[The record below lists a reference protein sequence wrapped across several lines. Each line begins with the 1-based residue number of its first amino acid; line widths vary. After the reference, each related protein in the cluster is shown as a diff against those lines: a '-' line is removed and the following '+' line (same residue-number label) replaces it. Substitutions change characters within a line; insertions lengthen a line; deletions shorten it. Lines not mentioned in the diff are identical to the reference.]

1 MTIRSLTPLAYPA
14 LGAIISRVQ
23 SRFIRAAPTA
33 EVFDPLLTDLLEFTL
48 CEYGFIAEVLHD
60 PGDGHPF
67 VRMTVL
73 TDISWNTA
81 TQQMYERH
89 RSGEQRM
96 EFHNLNT
103 LFGAAVLSRE
113 PVIANDP
120 PSDPRSGGLPRSH
133 PNLESFL
140 AVPLFHGGDM
150 VGLVGLANRPGGFD
164 ETLVEFLR
172 PLFASIAAI
181 IGAVRMDQ
189 ARRSAEQALR
199 ESEERLRNTFEMAA
213 VGIAHVAP
221 EGRILRVNKRLCDTL
236 GYSRDEMLA
245 MRFHDITW
253 PEDLPDTV
261 RQAQRLLDGEI
272 ENYTIEKRYRHKSG
286 SVVWASLTVALVREP
301 DGRPAYFVSVLED
314 VTGRKQAEAA
324 LLAARAA
331 ERANAA
337 KTEFLSRMSH
347 ELRTPLNAVLGFA
360 QLLQMDAT
368 HPLAPEQQARV
379 HHIENAGAHL
389 LAMINDVLDLSRIE
403 SGGMTLAPET
413 VALRPLV
420 QESLA
425 LVDSLAQASEV
436 LLRVEPPPDSAAET
450 LHADHLRLRQVLVNL
465 LSNAIKYNRR
475 GGSVTVRWTAPAEDG
490 RIAIRVS
497 DTGQGLSAEQR
508 EHLFEPFNRL
518 GAERTGIEGTGIG
531 LVVTHRLV
539 LLMGGTLEV
548 ESRPGVGSCFAV
560 HLPAAPSNGKPAA
573 ASTAGQGSAP
583 AQPGASRTVLYAEDN
598 PMNVELVR
606 EVLSLLA
613 DVRLVIARNGR
624 EALSL
629 AHSERPEL
637 LLLDMH
643 LGDMSG
649 LDVKAQLDLDPA
661 LAKVPCIALSADAM
675 PEPIEAAKRAGFCA
689 YLTKP
694 LEVGAFLRTVD
705 EVLRGRAQGIA
716 PSPPG
721 RGRG

>member
-1 MTIRSLTPLAYPA
+1 LTIRSLTPLAYPA

-23 SRFIRAAPTA
+23 SRFIRAASSA

-48 CEYGFIAEVLHD
+48 CEYGFIGEVLHD
-60 PGDGHPF
+60 PADGHPF

-73 TDISWNTA
+73 TDISWNLA
-81 TQQMYERH
+81 TQAMYERH
-89 RSGEQRM
+89 RSGEQRI

-103 LFGAAVLSRE
+103 LFGAAVLDRE

-120 PSDPRSGGLPRSH
+120 PNDPRSGGLPRSH
-133 PNLESFL
+133 PSMESFL
-140 AVPLFHGGDM
+140 GVPLFHGGDM

-164 ETLVEFLR
+164 ETLVEFMR

-181 IGAVRMDQ
+181 IGAVRMDE

-199 ESEERLRNTFEMAA
+199 DSEERLRNTFEMAA

-221 EGRILRVNKRLCDTL
+221 DGRILRVNKRLCETL
-236 GYSRDEMLA
+236 GYSRDELLA
-245 MRFHDITW
+245 MRVHDITW
-253 PEDLPDTV
+253 PEDLADNLT
-261 RQAQRLLDGEI
+261 QSQRVLDGEI
-272 ENYTIEKRYRHKSG
+272 ESYTLEKRYRRKDG
-286 SVVWASLTVALVREP
+286 AVVWASLTVALVREA
-301 DGRPAYFVSVLED
+301 DGRPAYFVSVMED

-368 HPLAPEQQARV
+368 HRLAPEQQARV

-403 SGGMTLAPET
+403 SGGMMLAPET

-425 LVDSLAQASEV
+425 LVDALAQTSEV
-436 LLRVEPPPDSAAET
+436 LLRVEPPDGAAEA
-450 LHADHLRLRQVLVNL
+450 LHADHLRVRQVLVNL

-475 GGSVTVRWTAPAEDG
+475 GGSVTVRWSAPSDAG
-490 RIAIRVS
+490 RIAIGVS
-497 DTGQGLSAEQR
+497 DTGTGLSTEQR
-508 EHLFEPFNRL
+508 AHLFEPFNRL
-518 GAERTGIEGTGIG
+518 GAERSGIEGTGIG

-539 LLMGGTLEV
+539 QLMGGTLDV
-548 ESRPGVGSCFAV
+548 ESRPGIGSCFTV
-560 HLPAAPSNGKPAA
+560 SLPAAPAQGGAAA
-573 ASTAGQGSAP
+573 ASRADQGSQAAP
-583 AQPGASRTVLYAEDN
+583 PGATRTVMYAEDN

-606 EVLSLLA
+606 EVLSLRA

-624 EALSL
+624 EALAL
-629 AHSERPEL
+629 ARSERPEL
-637 LLLDMH
+637 VLMDMH
-643 LGDMSG
+643 LGDMTG
-649 LDVKAQLDLDPA
+649 LAVKAQLDRDPA
-661 LAKVPCIALSADAM
+661 FANVPCIALSADAM
-675 PEPIEAAKRAGFCA
+675 PEPIEAAKVAGFRA

-705 EVLRGRAQGIA
+705 EVLAMPAR
-716 PSPPG
+716 PSAAA
-721 RGRG
+721 